1 MRTSPA
7 RAVGRGVGEPV
18 SDGVAAAVDAGD
30 TVALADASDA
40 AGEAA
45 TGDAVHPTRD
55 AASATSRSARVTS
68 YACSVTTGARRNRP
82 RRKASTSCSSET
94 RSRYAEMTY
103 TRTPNAVA

>member
-7 RAVGRGVGEPV
+7 RAVGSGVGEPG
-18 SDGVAAAVDAGD
+18 SDGVAAAVDVGE

-40 AGEAA
+40 A
-45 TGDAVHPTRD
+45 TGDAVHATRD

-103 TRTPNAVA
+103 TR